1 MHEDSVAHARG
12 IINALMA
19 GVGIIL
25 LVACLNVSTLIL
37 ARGTARR
44 PELMVR
50 QALGAGAGRLI
61 RQLFV
66 ESLVLVTASTTL
78 ALLIARA
85 GIRGLGSWF
94 PSSLSPTLSLEL
106 DARVVLFT
114 TGVAAI
120 AALVFGMIPA
130 VQVALREHRGPSG
143 QAVLRAH
150 GRSVGVRSSLIVGE
164 VGLTVVLVLG
174 AGLLMRTVRELERV
188 RPGFEAQ
195 GALTFSLSLR
205 TPERYR
211 SPAERARLMKDIE
224 NALRDLPQVGAVGLV
239 GRLPLAGGRW
249 TQPYGLPGQA
259 EQEWAENRADFR
271 MISSGYFEAMGTRLI
286 AGRTFTAEEDLSE
299 EGRVVIIDDKL
310 AARIAGTGQNAGSG
324 QNTGSG
330 QNAGSGR
337 TAGAAALGTRLGI
350 PLDGAPVQA
359 EVVGIVEHI
368 RHERLDVD
376 GAGAIYVPYRQEA
389 SREVSFVMR
398 VAGDPST
405 VVPALRATIREID
418 PQVPLYGV
426 RTMRDYVGD
435 AMSPSRF
442 ALNLLAGFA
451 VLGLISAA
459 VGLYSVVAL
468 EVGSRT
474 REIGLRM
481 AVGAT
486 GGDVVRSVLRRGLRL
501 ALVGVGVGVVLAVAL
516 SRLVSALLYGVSIVD
531 PLAWMG
537 MLVLVG
543 TTTLAACWLPAR
555 RASLLDPSQALR
567 SN

>member
-1 MHEDSVAHARG
+1 
-12 IINALMA
+12 MA

-44 PELMVR
+44 SELMVR

-61 RQLFV
+61 RQLFA
-66 ESLVLVTASTTL
+66 ESLVLVTAGTIL
-78 ALLIARA
+78 ALLMAQA
-85 GIRGLGSWF
+85 GIRGLGTWL
-94 PSSLSPTLSLEL
+94 PSSLSPTLSLVL

-130 VQVALREHRGPSG
+130 VQVVLPEHRGPSG
-143 QAVLRAH
+143 RTVMRAH

-164 VGLTVVLVLG
+164 VALTVVLVLG
-174 AGLLMRTVRELERV
+174 AGLLMRTVRELEQV

-205 TPERYR
+205 TPGRYR

-224 NALRDLPQVGAVGLV
+224 NAVGDLPQVGAVGLV

-249 TQPYGLPGQA
+249 TQPFGLPGQA

-286 AGRTFTAEEDLSE
+286 VGRTFFAEEDLSE

-310 AARIAGTGQNAGSG
+310 AARISGSG
-324 QNTGSG
+324 
-330 QNAGSGR
+330 
-337 TAGAAALGTRLGI
+337 AALGARLGI

-368 RHERLDVD
+368 RHERLDLD

-389 SREVSFVMR
+389 SRDVSFVMR

-405 VVPALRATIREID
+405 VVPALRAIVREID
-418 PQVPLYGV
+418 PQVPLYAV

-435 AMSPSRF
+435 AMAPRRF
-442 ALNLLAGFA
+442 VLTLLAGFA
-451 VLGLISAA
+451 MLALISAA
-459 VGLYSVVAL
+459 VGLYSVLAF
-468 EVGSRT
+468 EVGRRT

-486 GGDVVRSVLRRGLRL
+486 GEDVVRSVLRSGLRL
-501 ALVGVGVGVVLAVAL
+501 AAVGVGVGVVLAIAL
-516 SRLVSALLYGVSIVD
+516 SRLVSALLYGVTIVD
-531 PLAWMG
+531 PLTWVG
-537 MLVLVG
+537 MVTLVG
-543 TTTLAACWLPAR
+543 VTTLLACWLPAR
-555 RASLLDPSQALR
+555 RASLLDPSAALR